1 MLSYNNITMRTKHVQ
16 QYKYNHKTKK
26 STELKKPIVTYSNHI
41 VDTDAYDLGTL
52 YKMMD
57 YVSDVAHNVEV
68 SFTIEKEY

>member
-16 QYKYNHKTKK
+16 RYNYNHKTKK

-57 YVSDVAHNVEV
+57 YASDVGHNVEV
-68 SFTIEKEY
+68 TFTIDKEY

>member
-1 MLSYNNITMRTKHVQ
+1 MRTKHVQ
-16 QYKYNHKTKK
+16 RYNYNNKTKK

-57 YVSDVAHNVEV
+57 YASDVGHNVEV
-68 SFTIEKEY
+68 TFTIEREY

>member
-1 MLSYNNITMRTKHVQ
+1 MLSYTNITMRTKYVQ
-16 QYKYNHKTKK
+16 HRKYNHKTGK
-26 STELKKPIVTYSNHI
+26 STELKKPNVTYSNHI

-57 YVSDVAHNVEV
+57 YVSDVGHNVEV

>member
-1 MLSYNNITMRTKHVQ
+1 MLSYTNITMRTKHVQ
-16 QYKYNHKTKK
+16 RYNYNHKTKK

-57 YVSDVAHNVEV
+57 YVSDVGHNVEV